1 MKIISAIKAALFGA
15 PIQSPAPAPQPTVI
29 YVGGGAESSLVH
41 ADVFGRTYLD
51 ALQHGGARTSIPWK
65 SLDEG
70 FNTSEREEVARA
82 ARHAYNNIGKVA
94 LTVHQTSTYCG
105 GVIPQSA
112 SGNDAWDN
120 LADSL
125 FEDWGKMA
133 DFLGRSGHG
142 LEQIQQEVSELMDF
156 DGDALVVLISDD
168 GPPKVKVIEGWKI
181 GDWNDKWKTTEGIK
195 FDRYGRI
202 VGYCVRD
209 GETAEMIPAEEAFL
223 CKEAS
228 GADRIRGFSPFRHGL
243 NDARDVRDIL
253 GFEKRVVKT
262 QAGPAGFLEAT
273 GPVEEGH
280 GFATGENSTP
290 EAIEALKEASAAERQ
305 LERWNIKPGE
315 IPILPSGRKFVA
327 SQSNRPN
334 PQFAEFLQELNGN
347 FIEGLKTPSAFG
359 LDKEMT
365 GPAMRAVL
373 GKAQRRFTR
382 RQKVLGALAEW
393 IRARVLA
400 WYITKSDLPANPK
413 WLKCSVIMPE
423 NLTIDA
429 GRDAQQ
435 DREDEEA
442 GLVTRQELAGKRGK
456 DWQKTADQRAK
467 EVAYAIERAMEISKR
482 TKLPL
487 DVVLSRFGFKMPP
500 AAPPAAAGSDKP
512 KDQPVK
518 K

>member
-1 MKIISAIKAALFGA
+1 MA
-15 PIQSPAPAPQPTVI
+15 
-29 YVGGGAESSLVH
+29 H
-41 ADVFGRTYLD
+41 ADIFGRTYLD
-51 ALQHGGARTSIPWK
+51 ALQPGGARTSIPWK

-70 FNTSEREEVARA
+70 FSTQEREDVARI
-82 ARHAYNNIGKVA
+82 ARHAYDNIGKVA
-94 LTVHQTSTYCG
+94 LTIHQTSTYCG
-105 GVIPQSA
+105 GVVPQSA
-112 SGNDAWDN
+112 SGDDDWDN

-125 FEDWGKMA
+125 FEDWSKNA

-142 LEQIQQEVSELMDF
+142 LEQIQQEVCELMDF
-156 DGDALVVLISDD
+156 DGDALVVAVGGMLPQIQ
-168 GPPKVKVIEGWKI
+168 VIEGWRV
-181 GDWNDKWKTTEGIK
+181 GDWNDKWKTEGGIQYDK
-195 FDRYGRI
+195 NGRI
-202 VGYCVRD
+202 SAYAVRFGD
-209 GETAEMIPAEEAFL
+209 KAELVPATEAFL

-228 GADRIRGFSPFRHGL
+228 GADRVRGFSAFRHGL

-334 PQFAEFLQELNGN
+334 PQFSEFLQELNGN
-347 FIEGLKTPSAFG
+347 FVEGLKTPSAFG

-400 WYITKSDLPANPK
+400 WYIMQGDLPPHPK
-413 WLKCSVIMPE
+413 WLKCAVIMPE

-435 DREDEEA
+435 DRDDEEA

-512 KDQPVK
+512 KDQPAK